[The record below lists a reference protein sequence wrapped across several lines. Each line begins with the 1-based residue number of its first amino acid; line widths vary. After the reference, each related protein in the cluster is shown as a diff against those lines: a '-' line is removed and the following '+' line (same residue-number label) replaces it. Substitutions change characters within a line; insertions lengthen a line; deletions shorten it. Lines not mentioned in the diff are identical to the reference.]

1 MSPLPGHLV
10 IILIWKRNKKE
21 FLLKFDKDRER
32 YLWWLFEA
40 KKSYHVCFLDYAVT
54 SNRNHLLVVDNRE
67 QAIPNL

>member
-1 MSPLPGHLV
+1 M
-10 IILIWKRNKKE
+10 
-21 FLLKFDKDRER
+21 KFDKDRER